1 MVYSV
6 QSAHLSDDPGRP
18 RTRWAKRRGDA
29 AAPPPWATREDPWD
43 RAPLHGLLD
52 DPSSQQIGQKRSRLH
67 RGKKNCDRQV
77 TTVKDHQGLSS
88 PRALNLGTEK
98 LHVGFECLVIFFIKK
113 KLRIYF
119 NKYPEI
125 EGGQI
130 VKPAPPADAE
140 TPRTERKPQATRSDD
155 PCPDAAFA
163 HGVEAASVCSQDA

>member
-6 QSAHLSDDPGRP
+6 QSAHLSDDPGRL

-67 RGKKNCDRQV
+67 RAARPV
-77 TTVKDHQGLSS
+77 FSWFEW
-88 PRALNLGTEK
+88 TERK
-98 LHVGFECLVIFFIKK
+98 ERHLECFVICVNRLK
-113 KLRIYF
+113 
-119 NKYPEI
+119 EI